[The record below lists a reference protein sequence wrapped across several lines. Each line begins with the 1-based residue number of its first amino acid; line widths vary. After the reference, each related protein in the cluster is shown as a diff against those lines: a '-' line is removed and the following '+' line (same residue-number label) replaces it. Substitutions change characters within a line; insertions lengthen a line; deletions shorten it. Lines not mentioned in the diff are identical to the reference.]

1 MSPTASRSRS
11 AMTLF
16 SHTDCPLSH
25 AVRLV
30 MAVKGLPHELVWV
43 DPASP
48 PPDLAA
54 AVPHAFVPT
63 LMERDVVVYVARII
77 AEYLDERFPHPPLL
91 PSDPLGRARG
101 RLMAYR
107 IETDWMAPLQSL
119 RADSRQG
126 HLRDA
131 LQASLAEAEPL
142 FRMGRYFLS
151 NDFGWADC
159 LLLPVLWRL
168 PAVGIERATLPPA
181 IDAYAQRLFPTPLF
195 QKTLSEAERTLAG

>member
-48 PPDLAA
+48 PPDLAV
-54 AVPHAFVPT
+54 AVPHASVPT
-63 LMERDVVVYVARII
+63 LMERDVVVYVARVI

-142 FRMGRYFLS
+142 FRMGRFFLS

-181 IDAYAQRLFPTPLF
+181 IDVYAQRLFPTPLF